1 MDFIIDEK
9 DIDTFVSSC
18 HGVITARDSDTQE
31 HLGTFTNMAEL
42 RSEYPSLGL
51 NIRAQRL
58 AALPHHQMA
67 YMCISIKGGKLHEF
81 KRS

>member
-42 RSEYPSLGL
+42 SL

>member
-31 HLGTFTNMAEL
+31 H
-42 RSEYPSLGL
+42 SQIWPSLGL

-67 YMCISIKGGKLHEF
+67 YICISIKGGKLYEL